1 MKQVG
6 YRAIVNIWE
15 DRNLIHVF
23 EGDDRVSFLAINEYT
38 FMDKSPHFW
47 RTIYLDSSIVT
58 RLYGDSKNKDNE
70 FYQTQTPHSLKYQA
84 RCMGRTKNL

>member
-6 YRAIVNIWE
+6 YRAIVNIRE

-23 EGDDRVSFLAINEYT
+23 EGDDRVSFQAINGYT
-38 FMDKSPHFW
+38 FWDVSPHFW

-58 RLYGDSKNKDNE
+58 RLYGDSEKK
-70 FYQTQTPHSLKYQA
+70 S
-84 RCMGRTKNL
+84 